1 MKYIEEFRDQ
11 TLAAKLLNDLARAA
25 GRLDRRV
32 TLMEV
37 CGTHTMSIYRHGLK
51 GLFPPQ
57 IKLVS
62 GPGCPVCVTP
72 MGYVD
77 MALELARKPGVII
90 TTFGDMIKVPG
101 KSSSLARERG
111 LGADVRVVYSP
122 PDAVGIAK
130 ANPDKEVVFLGV
142 GFETTA
148 PSVAGSIVMAKR
160 NGVSNYSALCAHKV
174 MPEPMEALTSG
185 ELKLDGYICPAHVSA
200 IIGEE
205 GYRPLAEKYGIPCV
219 ITGFEPL
226 DIIRGVTMLVRQVAE
241 GRAEVEN
248 EYDRVVL
255 PGGNKKAQALLA
267 DVFVKG
273 DAVWRG
279 LGLIPQS
286 GLSIS
291 PAYSQYDAAKKFS
304 LAEPDSR
311 ENPACICG
319 EILKGLKEPLDC
331 KLFGKAC
338 DPENPI
344 GACMVSSEG
353 TCAAEYRYG
362 DRRLANA

>member
-1 MKYIEEFRDQ
+1 MRYVDEFRDA
-11 TLAAKLLNDLARAA
+11 TLAKKLLDDLVREA
-25 GRLDRRV
+25 GRLDHRA

-51 GLFPPQ
+51 PLFPPQ

-77 MALELARKPGVII
+77 MAIELARKPGVII
-90 TTFGDMIKVPG
+90 TTFGDMVKVPG
-101 KSSSLARERG
+101 RSSSLARERG
-111 LGADVRVVYSP
+111 MGADVRVVYSP
-122 PDAVGIAK
+122 PDAVDIAV
-130 ANPDKEVVFLGV
+130 ANPNKEVVFLGV

-148 PSVAGSIVMAKR
+148 PSIAGSIALAKR
-160 NGVSNYSALCAHKV
+160 RNVGNYSVLCAHKV

-185 ELKLDGYICPAHVSA
+185 LLKLDGYICPAHVSA
-200 IIGEE
+200 IIGEA
-205 GYRPLAEKYGIPCV
+205 GYKPLAEKYGIPCV

-226 DIIRGVTMLVRQVAE
+226 DIIRGVTLLVRQVAD

-248 EYDRVVL
+248 EYNRVVL
-255 PGGNKKAQALLA
+255 PEGNKKAQALLA
-267 DVFVKG
+267 EVFVKS

-279 LGLIPQS
+279 LGPIPNS
-286 GLSIS
+286 GLSIA
-291 PAYSQYDAAKKFS
+291 PAYEKYDAAKKFGI
-304 LAEPDSR
+304 AEPESR

-331 KLFGKAC
+331 ILFGKAC

-353 TCAAEYRYG
+353 TCAAEYKYG
-362 DRRLANA
+362 ERRLAHA